1 MLLVWGGAAFLFHA
15 RPVEIR
21 WAFSACAVILKKLA
35 IARIRAHR
43 EARLMPH
50 CRLVAAGMAGL
61 LLAVL
66 VPLPSC
72 SAEDDAGA
80 DEALLRESH
89 VGTDGATLLA
99 FFHDR
104 SLTEADRG
112 RLADLVRQLGSEDFE
127 QRQKASA
134 ALVARGPLAV
144 PFLRQAARS
153 ADAEVVRRARA
164 CLEEIDRGPGP
175 ALPAAAVRLLVR
187 RKPAGAVEAL
197 LRFAPHADD
206 AYVEDEVVAALAA
219 LGLHEGKADTA
230 LLEALRDKEP
240 VRRAVA
246 AYAVARA
253 TDPAQ
258 HAAAAGLLR
267 DPEPTVRFRAALG
280 MLAAR
285 DREGLP
291 ALVNLLL
298 DAPPDLAAR
307 AADALIRLA
316 GEQSP
321 AVSSAAVNLTE
332 RRVWHAAW
340 ERWRREQ
347 GAKVDLGRLD
357 GDAPYLGFTLVPE
370 MHGGKVWEC
379 DRSGKVRWEITGLQQ
394 PRDAC
399 VLPNGR
405 VLVCEVQ
412 ANQITERDLKGNT
425 YWKHPVNNP
434 AYVERLPNGNTFI
447 GTHQRACEV
456 TPAGKEVFAYE
467 PENDFFIHSMHRKPN
482 GNVVCL
488 SMSGQLREVDR
499 AGRTVCTFQLDHHNR
514 NWCGV
519 QGLPGQR
526 YLAVDLNQGQ
536 VLELDAKGRM
546 TWECKVTGASY
557 AVRRPTG
564 NTLVCSFNGQRIV
577 EVDRKG
583 TIVWEKAVG
592 SMPWRVRSR

>member
-1 MLLVWGGAAFLFHA
+1 MSSH
-15 RPVEIR
+15 
-21 WAFSACAVILKKLA
+21 
-35 IARIRAHR
+35 
-43 EARLMPH
+43 
-50 CRLVAAGMAGL
+50 RLVAAGIAAL
-61 LLAVL
+61 LFAAFTAT
-66 VPLPSC
+66 PSRC
-72 SAEDDAGA
+72 ADSEAGA
-80 DEALLRESH
+80 DEALVREAKL
-89 VGTDGATLLA
+89 GTDGAALLA
-99 FFHDR
+99 FFRDR
-104 SLTEADRG
+104 SLTDADRE
-112 RLADLVRQLGSEDFE
+112 RLIDLVRQLGSEDFK
-127 QRQKASA
+127 QREEASA

-144 PFLRQAARS
+144 PFLRQAVKS
-153 ADAEVVRRARA
+153 DDAEVVRRVRA

-175 ALPAAAVRLLVR
+175 SLPAAAVRLLVR

-206 AYVEDEVVAALAA
+206 ACVEDEVVAALAA
-219 LGLHEGKADTA
+219 LGLHNGKADTA

-240 VRRAVA
+240 ARRAVA

-253 TDPAQ
+253 ADPA
-258 HAAAAGLLR
+258 HRTAASRLLR
-267 DPEPTVRFRAALG
+267 DPEPAVRYRTALG

-285 DREGLP
+285 DREALP
-291 ALVNLLL
+291 TLVNLLL
-298 DAPPDLAAR
+298 DAPPELAAR
-307 AADALIRLA
+307 AEDALIRLA

-321 AVSSAAVNLTE
+321 AVGSAAGNPAE
-332 RRVWHAAW
+332 RKTWHAAW
-340 ERWRREQ
+340 ERWQREQ
-347 GAKVDLGRLD
+347 GSKVDLGRLD
-357 GDAPYLGFTLVPE
+357 GATPYLGFTLVPE

-379 DRSGKVRWEITGLQQ
+379 DRSGKVRWEIKGLQQ

-412 ANQITERDLKGNT
+412 ANQVTERDLKGNIH
-425 YWKHPVNNP
+425 WKHPVNDP

-447 GTHQRACEV
+447 GTHRRAIEV

-488 SMSGQLREVDR
+488 SMRGLLREVDR
-499 AGRTVCTFQLDHHNR
+499 SGHTVCSFQLDQNNR

-526 YLAVDLNQGQ
+526 YLAVDLNQGH
-536 VLELDAKGRM
+536 VLELDAKGGTR
-546 TWECKVTGASY
+546 WECKVPGACY

-564 NTLVCSFNGQRIV
+564 NTLVCSFNGHRIV

-592 SMPWRVRSR
+592 SSPWRVHSR